1 MTPNPSTE
9 IRSIMSVCLSVWYG
23 EMRKVSKYQNRDKTK
38 RKSLMHMFALMFG
51 ISNLSCADSGDSG
64 WTVSEY
70 TTARVRIF
78 RSLDFYFYKSSLTV
92 FYKSSLTVFFKSSL
106 TSSMFFPFVLFL
118 DVYNRPGGN
127 PRCPFKLQK

>member
-1 MTPNPSTE
+1 
-9 IRSIMSVCLSVWYG
+9 
-23 EMRKVSKYQNRDKTK
+23 MRKVSKYQNRDKTK

-92 FYKSSLTVFFKSSL
+92 FYKSSLTVFYKSSL